1 MTPDVGRVTA
11 DPLLA
16 LEPGTQIHFAETLIT
31 FPFEDRAGALIDWR
45 VAQGLV
51 LAFSVSDGRQTE
63 VHGSAVLVAPGVA
76 LCAAHVMEQYTE
88 ALVGGRLDAV
98 CFGLAHHGVDLW
110 RVRHV
115 TQAAA
120 GTDTSILGLEAI
132 SALPADATYRRAS
145 MTTRV
150 PKIGERLLC
159 LGFRPATVAFDV
171 DSNRQLAIHAS
182 LIASAG
188 PVRQRFPTGRDRRV
202 LPWPSV
208 EVDMP
213 AWGAM
218 SGGPVF
224 DEAGRLIGLLSMSL
238 ESEDEPSPS
247 YVSLLWPTMTTR
259 FRRGWPPLT
268 DIPESLSLLEMDR
281 RICAIDRPEA
291 IRQGGDGVI
300 RYDAWE

>member
-1 MTPDVGRVTA
+1 MNEPSQPPPTSPLSSPPTRTSTDELPEIGGVTPDVGRVTA

-16 LEPGTQIHFAETLIT
+16 LEPGTEIHFAETLIT
-31 FPFEDRAGALIDWR
+31 FPFEDRAGALVDWR

-51 LAFSVSDGRQTE
+51 LGFSVSDGRQTK

-120 GTDTSILGLEAI
+120 GTDISILGLEAI

-145 MTTRV
+145 MTTRL

-159 LGFRPATVAFDV
+159 LAQVCHLALRP
-171 DSNRQLAIHAS
+171 
-182 LIASAG
+182 
-188 PVRQRFPTGRDRRV
+188 PV
-202 LPWPSV
+202 
-208 EVDMP
+208 
-213 AWGAM
+213 
-218 SGGPVF
+218 
-224 DEAGRLIGLLSMSL
+224 
-238 ESEDEPSPS
+238 
-247 YVSLLWPTMTTR
+247 
-259 FRRGWPPLT
+259 
-268 DIPESLSLLEMDR
+268 ESLT
-281 RICAIDRPEA
+281 
-291 IRQGGDGVI
+291 
-300 RYDAWE
+300 